1 MELVYLLRITGC
13 WRSWQWR
20 SGVRYKIPLW
30 YKFFLWKPHASSLLE
45 FLFDKAINLDHMA
58 SPFLSDTD
66 LGNFITQC
74 VVLFPWRPQATSA
87 ILYRSLAKQISFHG
101 KNVAHIATWKDS
113 LGKTRQSRDWTSPSP
128 CHNVWDWVCP
138 PSTNSLINYT
148 KECIL
153 DTERRHC
160 MIMISGGNWRK

>member
-30 YKFFLWKPHASSLLE
+30 YKFFLWKPHASSFLE

-58 SPFLSDTD
+58 SPFFSDTN
-66 LGNFITQC
+66 LGNFITQHG
-74 VVLFPWRPQATSA
+74 VLPPWHSPGH
-87 ILYRSLAKQISFHG
+87 ICYFLSFLS
-101 KNVAHIATWKDS
+101 KANQFSWENVARIATWKDC
-113 LGKTRQSRDWTSPSP
+113 LGKIRQSRDWTSPSP

-160 MIMISGGNWRK
+160 MSMTSGGNWRK